1 MLVIACRQPS
11 ERFALETFAYAVK
24 HLLIQLFAM
33 TAAMKSSSTEICGE
47 RGTGRTGASKR
58 LIALERFL
66 RGQDWRHVELGQNDA
81 SR

>member
-1 MLVIACRQPS
+1 
-11 ERFALETFAYAVK
+11 
-24 HLLIQLFAM
+24 M

-47 RGTGRTGASKR
+47 RGTGRTGASER
-58 LIALERFL
+58 LIALERFV